1 MGQRS
6 RNSQRSDGLLTDRKC
21 SAQYTRMPPR
31 FRSFYR
37 LDDDALQALGLA
49 RQTLQLFNP
58 LLQIGREDL
67 F

>member
-1 MGQRS
+1 MGERS
-6 RNSQRSDGLLTDRKC
+6 RNAQRSDGLLTERTF
-21 SAQYTRMPPR
+21 SAQYSCLPPR
-31 FRSFYR
+31 FRAFYR

-58 LLQIGREDL
+58 LLQIRREDL

>member
-1 MGQRS
+1 MLRHPP
-6 RNSQRSDGLLTDRKC
+6 RSDGLLTERTF
-21 SAQYTRMPPR
+21 SAQYSCLPPR
-31 FRSFYR
+31 FRAFYR

-58 LLQIGREDL
+58 LLQIRREDL